1 MGMIQKVLWWIL
13 YYAVTW
19 FCLVIVWGI
28 IEDTGVFPKA
38 FTGFLILAVFLV
50 PGWYANRKVKQKALK
65 KEMEQRATNLNST
78 QQPVQPP
85 FSPAPPP
92 MPQSTPTPITQSAQ
106 VPIQQTANTPV
117 PPSASITVKNTGTA
131 LNESPPPIQPP
142 PQNTLPN
149 FNNATLDELTK
160 LSGVNRILA
169 MKIISVRDKDGAYSS
184 FEDLFSRV
192 KLTPQAQEE
201 IRHHFSITLISDGR
215 FIDF

>member
-1 MGMIQKVLWWIL
+1 MGMIQKVLWWVFW
-13 YYAVTW
+13 YAIIWFAFLCLIGGLSDIVTAKPLQALLL
-19 FCLVIVWGI
+19 FAMFI
-28 IEDTGVFPKA
+28 
-38 FTGFLILAVFLV
+38 V
-50 PGWYANRKVKQKALK
+50 PGWYATRKVKQKALK
-65 KEMEQRATNLNST
+65 KEMGQRATNLNST
-78 QQPVQPP
+78 QQPAQPP

-92 MPQSTPTPITQSAQ
+92 APQYAPTPMSQPVQ
-106 VPIQQTANTPV
+106 VPMQQTANTPV
-117 PPSASITVKNTGTA
+117 PPSASIPVKNTITPP
-131 LNESPPPIQPP
+131 NESPPPIQPP

-201 IRHHFSITLISDGR
+201 IRHHFSITLTSDGR